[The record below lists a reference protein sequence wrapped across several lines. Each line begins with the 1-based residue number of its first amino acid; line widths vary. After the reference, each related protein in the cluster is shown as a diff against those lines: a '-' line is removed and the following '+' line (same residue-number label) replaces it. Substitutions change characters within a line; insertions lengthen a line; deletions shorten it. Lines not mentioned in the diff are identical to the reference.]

1 MIGASSS
8 SQNWIL
14 LTVNL
19 PVDLGTIATPI
30 LDRLFPP
37 FDAMHAVI
45 FQIHRLAQ
53 LCKLRNRSFR
63 LCLC

>member
-1 MIGASSS
+1 
-8 SQNWIL
+8 
-14 LTVNL
+14 
-19 PVDLGTIATPI
+19 
-30 LDRLFPP
+30 
-37 FDAMHAVI
+37 MHAVI